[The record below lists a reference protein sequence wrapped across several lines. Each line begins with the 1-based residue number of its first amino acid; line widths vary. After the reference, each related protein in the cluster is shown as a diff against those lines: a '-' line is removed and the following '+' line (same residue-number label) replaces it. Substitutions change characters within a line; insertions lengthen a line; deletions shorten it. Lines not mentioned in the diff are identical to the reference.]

1 MRLSI
6 DASGLGA
13 PLTGTAV
20 YLQEILKAWQRDADF
35 HDSVTIFATSQGRQ
49 HLANC
54 CRGSQFDF
62 QPAPDCKPAR
72 ILWQQIML
80 PGLLKRQGIDVHWG
94 AGFVLPL
101 LSRTPGVV
109 TIYDLTFQMFPEVH
123 EPMKRIYFPFMIRA
137 SVKKARQVL
146 TISESAKADLERFC
160 PEGRGKTT
168 VTLLA
173 PRPFEANPDTAAPSN
188 APLKLFFVGTLEPRK
203 NLRRL
208 LEAWQKIPED
218 QRRGAELVSVG
229 ATGWMVQDL
238 IADAQKLSGVR
249 LLGAINDE
257 QLAAEL
263 RSAAALVYPS
273 LYEGFGL
280 PVVEA
285 MALGVPVLTSNT
297 GATREVAGDAALLV
311 DPHSVDSIREGLIR
325 LISDAGLR
333 SSLAAK
339 GRTRAADFS
348 WDRAAAQT
356 LGALRQAVVTSG
368 K

>member
-20 YLQEILKAWQRDADF
+20 YLREILKAWQRDPDF
-35 HDSVTIFATSQGRQ
+35 RDSVTIFATAQGRG
-49 HLANC
+49 HLSDC

-62 QPAPDCKPAR
+62 QSAPDSKPAR
-72 ILWQQIML
+72 ILWQQIIL
-80 PGLLKRQGIDVHWG
+80 PGLLSRHRIDVHWG

-101 LSRTPGVV
+101 LSRAPGVV

-123 EPMKRIYFPFMIRA
+123 EPIKRIYFPFMIRA
-137 SVKKARQVL
+137 SVKKAQQVL
-146 TISESAKADLERFC
+146 TISESGKVDLERFC

-173 PRPFEANPDTAAPSN
+173 PRSFEPTPDTAVPTS
-188 APLKLFFVGTLEPRK
+188 APLKLLFVGTLEPRK

-208 LEAWQKIPED
+208 LEAWQKLSED
-218 QRRGAELVSVG
+218 QRRDAELVIVG

-238 IADAQKLSGVR
+238 IADAAKLSGVR
-249 LLGAINDE
+249 LLGAISDE

-311 DPHSVDSIREGLIR
+311 DPRSVDSIREGLVR
-325 LISDAGLR
+325 LISDASLR
-333 SSLAAK
+333 NSLAVK
-339 GRTRAADFS
+339 GRTRAADFR
-348 WDRAAAQT
+348 WDRTASRT
-356 LGALRQAVVTSG
+356 LAVLRQAAATSG
-368 K
+368 G